1 MAGQDLRVVIVG
13 GGRVGLRA
21 ARTLDDRGHGVTI
34 VERDPERADTIAD
47 EYVAT
52 VIEGD
57 ATRPS
62 VLEQTRLQR
71 TDVLAALTA
80 NPGTNLAACLIA
92 ERYGDPIRTVM
103 RRTDEAD
110 SDDYA
115 DLVDTTI
122 FPERAGASAAVNA
135 IDAGVRVL
143 EDMVGEIEVLVI
155 QVAET
160 APVAGRSLTDV
171 SLPRGSLVV
180 SGSDGET
187 IASADTVLESD
198 REYVVATEPGVADEV
213 RRLFRG

>member
-1 MAGQDLRVVIVG
+1 MAGRDLRVVIVG